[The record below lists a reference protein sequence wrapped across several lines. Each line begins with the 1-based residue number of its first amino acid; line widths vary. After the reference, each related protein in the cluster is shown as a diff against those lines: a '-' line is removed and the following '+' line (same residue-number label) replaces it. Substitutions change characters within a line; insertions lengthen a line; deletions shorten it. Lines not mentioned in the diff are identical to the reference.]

1 MSDLP
6 PFAKPAT
13 GQGPTAG
20 GSVGPDAARGRADG
34 PRAASDLTA
43 VRLPWGVAR
52 GVDLGGV
59 RVWRGLPY
67 AAAPIGERRFQAPEP
82 PEPWAGER
90 DCSAFGATS
99 PQLRLPGLRS
109 PARRGREPRG
119 SEDCLYLNV
128 WSPGPGGPPRP
139 VLVWI
144 HGGGF
149 VSGAG
154 SSFDGAR
161 LAARGDVVVV
171 TVNYRLGPWGH
182 LDLAGRPG
190 AGNLALLDQLAALR
204 WVRAAAGAFGGD
216 PGLVTVFGESAGA
229 MYIGALLGA
238 PDARGLFHR
247 AVLQSGTAHHLRD
260 QAGSERVRRRYLDL
274 LDLPPARAS
283 TVELVRAA
291 QELLAE
297 SVLPGAAVGLDP
309 FAPSLDGAVLPVGPA
324 GAVAAGSARDVPLL
338 VTWCHDEA
346 ELFLTLAPDVLP
358 VGLARRALATLGEAR
373 WQALLDLY
381 TLTADDLAAD
391 DLAADDLA
399 AGDPAAG
406 RAALLTDAMFALP
419 ASRLADAAHAGGGRV
434 WTLRF
439 DPVAPGRAAMHGA
452 DLPLTWG
459 RADETSQDPARRA
472 AAHWQDALASFARSG
487 DPSTR
492 ALPAWPRYD
501 PDRRTALLLGA
512 TASAVEQPGGAR
524 HAAWTGLPLP

>member
-6 PFAKPAT
+6 PFARSATDRGPA
-13 GQGPTAG
+13 AG
-20 GSVGPDAARGRADG
+20 AIVGPDPAHGPAGG
-34 PRAASDLTA
+34 PRAASDQTA

-52 GVDLGGV
+52 GVDLGDV

-67 AAAPIGERRFQAPEP
+67 AAAPVGARRFQPPEP
-82 PEPWAGER
+82 PEPWTGER

-99 PQLRLPGLRS
+99 PQLRQPGLRA

-182 LDLAGRPG
+182 LALAGRPG
-190 AGNLALLDQLAALR
+190 AGNLALADQLAALR

-229 MYIGALLGA
+229 MYLGALLGA

-260 QAGSERVRRRYLDL
+260 EAGSERVRRRYLEL
-274 LDLPPARAS
+274 LDRPPARAS

-297 SVLPGAAVGLDP
+297 SVLPGAEVGLDP
-309 FAPSLDGAVLPVGPA
+309 FAPSLDGAVLPVAPVA
-324 GAVAAGSARDVPLL
+324 AVAAGSARDVPLL

-358 VGLARRALATLGEAR
+358 AGLARRALATLGEAR

-381 TLTADDLAAD
+381 TRAA
-391 DLAADDLA
+391 A
-399 AGDPAAG
+399 DPAAG
-406 RAALLTDAMFALP
+406 RSALLTDAMFALP
-419 ASRLADAAHAGGGRV
+419 ASRLADAAHTGGGRV

-439 DPVAPGRAAMHGA
+439 DPAAPGRAAMHGA

-472 AAHWQDALASFARSG
+472 AAHWQDALVAFARSG

-492 ALPAWPRYD
+492 GLPAWPRYD
-501 PDRRTALLLGA
+501 PDLRTTLLLGA
-512 TASAVEQPGGAR
+512 TASVVERPGGAR
-524 HAAWTGLPLP
+524 HAAWSGLPLP